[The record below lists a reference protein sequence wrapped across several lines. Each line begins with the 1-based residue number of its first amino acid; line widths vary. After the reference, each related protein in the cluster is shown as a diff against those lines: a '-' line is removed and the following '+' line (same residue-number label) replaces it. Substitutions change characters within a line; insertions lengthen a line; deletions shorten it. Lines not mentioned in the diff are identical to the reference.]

1 MYDATT
7 FVFRIVMLPTEIVK
21 CEGRGKEW
29 MEVLKHA
36 SSGGQMKTHSLTQK
50 GVIQSFLF
58 LVCICLG

>member
-36 SSGGQMKTHSLTQK
+36 SSGG
-50 GVIQSFLF
+50 
-58 LVCICLG
+58 